1 MTLRPSYLL
10 YLSIFIILFHSVA
23 DVSAQKIYYAE
34 NGAVKRANLD
44 GTGIQIVVPSGASFI
59 AYDADNDFLFY
70 SSTTEIYRS
79 AGDGT
84 GAVQIGDFGA
94 FAGYSNMDVF
104 PGNEQIFYV
113 GITDDMDEVWLGS
126 YYDAITDNQIN
137 ITPSAIPSNEFLDIA
152 YNEAEDFLYY
162 SDYNNGAI
170 FQSDASGSFHQAVV
184 SSEAYGPIGIDYIN
198 NALYWVRVTGGFN
211 YEIRRLDLNTFASSI
226 VKTSSTNEI
235 VSIDVY
241 PKINTV
247 LFAQSN
253 GIFRM
258 ALDGTGLTQII
269 SGSNI
274 SDIAVAPDVSY
285 PTHTVLNPLDNSVDA
300 PALSS
305 PVSITFSESVKR
317 SVTTGTA
324 TETSIRFF
332 SNPGNVPLGTPM
344 DRSSANIS
352 ISGSTV
358 TITPPAL
365 LAYGT
370 NYYILIGSKVFSD
383 LNNNDFSGFSAATQW
398 NFTTEEDQSQYY
410 SRVPTGDYDNPTTW
424 THSPTHSGA
433 AASDA
438 PGGTGTDAFIGPGHV
453 VTMTANIGVIA
464 ASSGLTIKS
473 GGTLNAAG
481 FDMSIGGD
489 LIIAGTLLN
498 PGRIISVFGG
508 IDIFNT
514 SGTLLV
520 VQEIVLDDGLGG
532 EIVLHS
538 DIVTLNGIT
547 TLSGGTLNQNGFNV
561 CDGMAA
567 PPVTPIFSNKK
578 STSVTLSWTKINPDD
593 AFIVMR
599 QGSTVFQ
606 PAITSLYNANAVF
619 GSGDAVGAGNF
630 VVYKGPATTVD
641 ITGLSANTNYEFDM
655 YSYSTIVGGCYNI
668 NNPQFASLTSCGVIA
683 APLNPVNASY
693 CAGDIK
699 PAINVNSPGS
709 GRNINWYDAAIGGN
723 LVPGDVSG
731 GDGRGGVFIPTAASG
746 TFYAEIYDGTTECTS
761 DVRTAVTLTLNPI
774 VTPGTPTGTQ
784 TVCVGD
790 DPTVISGGTATGG
803 DGNYTYQ
810 WESATASTTG
820 PYTDIS
826 GATLV
831 NYDPP
836 AGISQ
841 TTHYRVRVTS
851 STCTSQIGNFISVTI
866 GSPTNVTGLTNT
878 PGDAQITL
886 NWTNPASCFDEVL
899 IIGKQGS
906 VPAST
911 PTGDGTAYTAST
923 VFGSGTAVVPN
934 EFVVYKGS
942 ATSVV
947 VTSLT
952 NSISYSF
959 KIFTRKGTAWSS
971 GAITSGTG
979 IPTPPIIAF
988 TPINGATNVS
998 VTTNITIAFNEAVR
1012 NINNSAID
1020 NSNVASLIT
1029 LKLNNAAGADIP
1041 FTATINGAK
1050 DLITVDPTSALLP
1063 TQLCYVSIASV
1074 EDSNNNATTS
1084 SSITFTT
1091 QAGPSITNVSPLSA
1105 CVGQNVVITGTN
1117 FGTALPV
1124 VSVNSVNIPVVS
1136 HTATSITLVPSIA
1149 VSGVVTVMN
1158 MDLSLSTVSS
1168 STLTVSALPN
1178 IFSVTGGGAY
1188 CVGGN
1193 GVTIGLSNSQSGVE
1207 YEVYLGASTTNV
1219 KMTPGGGAFNFTGF
1233 FTAAGTYT
1241 VKAKNA
1247 GNCSADMSGS
1257 AVVQVNDIPSGTGS
1271 IGSSRTTTICQ
1282 DESVDLTAVGFQNA
1296 LTYVWTLPAE
1306 LSTTSSTSASTIS
1319 VKGDAVPGGKVTV
1332 AARNDCGLSSEATT
1346 FITVNPLPVVSIQA
1360 PPANEQ
1366 IIDDLLQFTSS
1377 VDVSVSSYAW
1387 SFGDGGS
1394 SSDVSSTAHAY
1405 TSEGQFTVSLIV
1417 KTAAGC
1423 EGNANAN
1430 LNITEFPTLSSSA
1443 IKNVVTAN
1451 EDGKNDKLIVENIER
1466 FPNNTLSVLDRWGVE
1481 VHNQDAY
1488 NNDWDFKKGGNYLPA
1503 GSYICIIKFNDSG
1516 TVITRTITLIKK

>member
-10 YLSIFIILFHSVA
+10 CLSIFIILFHSVA
-23 DVSAQKIYYAE
+23 DVSAQKIYYSE

-44 GTGIQIVVPSGASFI
+44 GTGIQTVVASGGTFI

-70 SSTTEIYRS
+70 SDTQLIYRS

-94 FAGYSNMDVF
+94 FAGYTNMDVF
-104 PGNEQIFYV
+104 PGNEQIFYTGV
-113 GITDDMDEVWLGS
+113 SDDMNDLWVGS
-126 YYDAITDNQIN
+126 YYDAITDSQTP
-137 ITPSAIPSNEFLDIA
+137 ITPSGNSNDEYSDLA
-152 YNEAEDFLYY
+152 YNEQEDYIY
-162 SDYNNGAI
+162 ISDISGSGPIY
-170 FQSDASGSFHQAVV
+170 QTDVSGSFFNPVIA
-184 SSEAYGPIGIDYIN
+184 SEAYGPLGIDYIN
-198 NALYWVRVTGGFN
+198 NTMYWVRVFGGFN
-211 YEIRRLDLNTFASSI
+211 YEIRLLNLNTFAAPSLIRSNG
-226 VKTSSTNEI
+226 TNDI
-235 VSIDVY
+235 ISIDVY
-241 PKINTV
+241 PKMNYV
-247 LFAQSN
+247 FFAQSN

-274 SDIAVAPDVSY
+274 SDLAVGPDVVY
-285 PTHTVLNPLDNSVDA
+285 PFNTVLDPLDNATNV

-305 PVSITFSESVKR
+305 PVSITFNESVKV
-317 SVTTGTA
+317 STTTGTTA
-324 TETSIRFF
+324 EKSIRFF
-332 SNPGNVPLGTPM
+332 SNPGNVQLGSDI
-344 DRSSANIS
+344 DRASANIS
-352 ISGSTV
+352 IAGSTV
-358 TITPPAL
+358 TITPPAS

-383 LNNNDFSGFSAATQW
+383 LSNNDFSGFSATTQW
-398 NFTTEEDQSQYY
+398 NFTTEEDQSQYF
-410 SRVPTGDYDNPTTW
+410 SRQSGNYNDPNTW

-438 PGGTGTDAFIGPGHV
+438 PGGTGTDAFIGSGHV

-464 ASSGLTIKS
+464 ASTGLTIKS

-489 LIIAGTLLN
+489 LTIAGTLLN
-498 PGRIISVFGG
+498 PGRIISNFGG

-532 EIVLHS
+532 EILLHC

-547 TLSGGTLNQNGFNV
+547 TLSGGTLNQNTFNV
-561 CDGMAA
+561 CDATSA

-578 STSVTLSWTKINPDD
+578 STSVTLSWTKISTDD

-606 PAITSLYNANAVF
+606 PTITSLYNANTVF

-641 ITGLSANTNYEFDM
+641 ITGLAANTNYEFDM

-668 NNPQFASLTSCGVIA
+668 NNYQFASLTSCSVIA
-683 APLNPVNASY
+683 APANPINASY

-709 GRNINWYDAAIGGN
+709 GRTINWYDAATGGN

-746 TFYAEIYDGTTECTS
+746 TFYAEIYDGTTQCTS

-774 VTPGTPTGTQ
+774 VTPGTPVGTQ

-803 DGNYTYQ
+803 DGTYTYQ
-810 WESATASTTG
+810 WESAIASTTG

-836 AGISQ
+836 AGITQ

-851 STCTSQIGNFISVTI
+851 STCTSQTGNFISVTI

-886 NWTNPASCFDEVL
+886 NWTNPAPCFDEVL

-911 PTGDGTAYTAST
+911 PTGDGTAYTASAI
-923 VFGSGTAVVPN
+923 FGSGTVVVPN

-942 ATSVV
+942 GTSVV
-947 VTSLT
+947 VTGLT

-971 GAITSGTG
+971 GAITTGTG
-979 IPTPPIIAF
+979 IPTPPIITF
-988 TPINGATNVS
+988 TPTNGATNVS

-1020 NSNVASLIT
+1020 NSNVTSLIT

-1041 FTATINGAK
+1041 FSATINGAK
-1050 DLITVDPTSALLP
+1050 DLITIDPSSSLLP
-1063 TQLCYVSIASV
+1063 SQLCYVSIAPV
-1074 EDSNNNATTS
+1074 EDSNNNASTAS
-1084 SSITFTT
+1084 NITFTT
-1091 QAGPSITNVSPLSA
+1091 QAGPSITNVAPLSA

-1124 VSVNSVNIPVVS
+1124 VTINGVNIPVTA
-1136 HTATSITLVPSIA
+1136 HTATSITLVSSIA

-1158 MDLSLSTVSS
+1158 MDLSLSTISS

-1188 CVGGN
+1188 CVGSN

-1219 KMTPGGGAFNFTGF
+1219 KITPGGGAFNFTGF
-1233 FTAAGTYT
+1233 FTTDGTYT

-1247 GNCSADMSGS
+1247 GNCSSDMSGS
-1257 AVVQVNDIPSGTGS
+1257 AIVQVNDIPSGTGS
-1271 IGSSRTTTICQ
+1271 IGSSTTTICQ
-1282 DESVDLTAVGFQNA
+1282 NESVNLTALGFQNA

-1319 VKGDAVPGGKVTV
+1319 VKGDAAPGGKIIV
-1332 AARNDCGLSSEATT
+1332 AARNDCGLSTEATA
-1346 FITVNPLPVVSIQA
+1346 FITVNPLPIVSIQA
-1360 PPANEQ
+1360 PPASEQ

-1394 SSDVSSTAHAY
+1394 SSDVSSTEHVY

-1423 EGNANAN
+1423 EGSADAN
-1430 LNITEFPTLSSSA
+1430 LNITEFPTLSTTA

-1466 FPNNTLSVLDRWGVE
+1466 FPNNTISVLDRWGVE

-1503 GSYICIIKFNDSG
+1503 GSYICIVKFNESG